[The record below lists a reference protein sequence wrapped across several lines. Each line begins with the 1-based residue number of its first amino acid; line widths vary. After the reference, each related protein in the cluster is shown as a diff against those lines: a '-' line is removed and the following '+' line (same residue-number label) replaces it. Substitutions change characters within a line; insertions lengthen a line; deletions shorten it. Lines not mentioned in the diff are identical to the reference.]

1 MIEFWVDH
9 WTREREGGGEQR
21 PLLPLEPPPA
31 TRDDV
36 LSSVDGEGGSR
47 VGIRG
52 PSALLSEPV
61 RRRIP
66 TRVKETMRGGD
77 AASDATSVAI
87 LMKTNFGYEI
97 STNMRVYDHKS
108 TSFSFFS

>member
-36 LSSVDGEGGSR
+36 LSSVDGDGGSR

-66 TRVKETMRGGD
+66 TRVKETMRGGVAD
-77 AASDATSVAI
+77 DVAASVVAVAI
-87 LMKTNFGYEI
+87 FLFNFNI
-97 STNMRVYDHKS
+97 KNK
-108 TSFSFFS
+108 FQQAC